1 MEKETKKKKN
11 NNTINKNNKNISKKG
26 NNKPNNQKYKKENK
40 NTKKVEE
47 KNEKVKEIKTIKEKN
62 EKVKEPKVIEE
73 QEEIKVEDT
82 IDTEDK
88 ETSKEEVE
96 KENDKEKV
104 EIISETKEI
113 DQLEETTNKKGLIF
127 LLAILLIIVGVCVYY
142 QLDNKEKT
150 SNSEVSEKESNQIM
164 DNFYEYFKS
173 KEAKII
179 YYASSTCGYC
189 SLQTPIMEQIDKD
202 YDIDYLYIDS
212 SKLTTSDRETILKE
226 LNIDHATPTTVV
238 VKNGKVVDTQIGY
251 VEGEQMVEFLINA
264 KILEKDSVY
273 TPEQYLTMID
283 YSQYKELIAKEGTYV
298 VTIGQTGCSHCIATK
313 PVLNTIAKDYNIE
326 MNYLNLTNMTESE
339 KNDFYSTLRDIEYN
353 EESFVSKGSIGT
365 PLTLIIQNG
374 KVVSYVNGEK
384 PTSNYITKLK
394 KVGLISK

>member
-1 MEKETKKKKN
+1 MEKEIKKKKN
-11 NNTINKNNKNISKKG
+11 NNTINKNNFKKG
-26 NNKPNNQKYKKENK
+26 NNKPNNQKNKNESK
-40 NTKKVEE
+40 NTKKIEE
-47 KNEKVKEIKTIKEKN
+47 KTKEVKKVKEKKDKIKDT
-62 EKVKEPKVIEE
+62 KVIEE
-73 QEEIKVEDT
+73 QEDIKVEDT
-82 IDTEDK
+82 IDTENK
-88 ETSKEEVE
+88 ETPKEF
-96 KENDKEKV
+96 ENDNDEETV
-104 EIISETKEI
+104 EIIESKEVN
-113 DQLEETTNKKGLIF
+113 QLEETTNKKGLIF
-127 LLAILLIIVGVCVYY
+127 LLALLLIIVGVCVYY

-150 SNSEVSEKESNQIM
+150 SNTEVSEKESNQIM

-173 KEAKII
+173 KDAKII

-212 SKLTTSDRETILKE
+212 SKLTTSDRETVLKE

-251 VEGEQMVEFLINA
+251 VEGEQMVEFLINSR
-264 KILEKDSVY
+264 ILDKDAVY

-326 MNYLNLTNMTESE
+326 MNYLNLTNMTETE
-339 KNDFYSTLRDIEYN
+339 KNDFYSTLTDIEYN

-374 KVVSYVNGEK
+374 KVVSYINGEK
-384 PTSNYITKLK
+384 PTSQYITKLK

>member
-1 MEKETKKKKN
+1 MEKEIKKKKN
-11 NNTINKNNKNISKKG
+11 NNTINKNNFKKG
-26 NNKPNNQKYKKENK
+26 NNKPNNQKNKNESK
-40 NTKKVEE
+40 NTKKIEE
-47 KNEKVKEIKTIKEKN
+47 KTKEVKKVKEKKDKIKDT
-62 EKVKEPKVIEE
+62 KVIEE
-73 QEEIKVEDT
+73 QEDIKVEDT
-82 IDTEDK
+82 IDTENK
-88 ETSKEEVE
+88 ETPKE
-96 KENDKEKV
+96 KFENDNDEETV
-104 EIISETKEI
+104 EIIESKEVN
-113 DQLEETTNKKGLIF
+113 QLEETTNKKGLIF
-127 LLAILLIIVGVCVYY
+127 LLALLLIIVGVCVYY

-150 SNSEVSEKESNQIM
+150 SNTEVSEKESNQIM

-173 KEAKII
+173 KDAKII

-212 SKLTTSDRETILKE
+212 SKLTTSDRETVLKE

-251 VEGEQMVEFLINA
+251 VEGEQMVEFLINSR
-264 KILEKDSVY
+264 ILDKDAVY

-326 MNYLNLTNMTESE
+326 MNYLNLTNMTETE
-339 KNDFYSTLRDIEYN
+339 KNDFYSTLTDIEYN

-374 KVVSYVNGEK
+374 KVVSYINGEK
-384 PTSNYITKLK
+384 PTSQYITKLK

>member
-1 MEKETKKKKN
+1 MEKEIKKKKN
-11 NNTINKNNKNISKKG
+11 NNTINKNNFKKG
-26 NNKPNNQKYKKENK
+26 NNKPNNQKNKNESK
-40 NTKKVEE
+40 NTKKIEE
-47 KNEKVKEIKTIKEKN
+47 KTKEVKKVKEKKDKIKET
-62 EKVKEPKVIEE
+62 KVIEE
-73 QEEIKVEDT
+73 QEDIKVEDT
-82 IDTEDK
+82 IDTENK
-88 ETSKEEVE
+88 ETPKE
-96 KENDKEKV
+96 KFENDNDEETV
-104 EIISETKEI
+104 EIIESKEVN
-113 DQLEETTNKKGLIF
+113 QLEETTNKKGLIF
-127 LLAILLIIVGVCVYY
+127 LLALLLIIVGVCVYY

-150 SNSEVSEKESNQIM
+150 SNTEVSEKESNQIM

-173 KEAKII
+173 KDAKII

-212 SKLTTSDRETILKE
+212 SKLTTSDRETVLKE

-251 VEGEQMVEFLINA
+251 VEGEQMVEFLINSR
-264 KILEKDSVY
+264 ILDKDAVY

-326 MNYLNLTNMTESE
+326 MNYLNLTNMTETE
-339 KNDFYSTLRDIEYN
+339 KNDFYSTLTDIEYN

-374 KVVSYVNGEK
+374 KVVSYINGEK
-384 PTSNYITKLK
+384 PTSQYITKLK

>member
-1 MEKETKKKKN
+1 MEKEIKKKKN
-11 NNTINKNNKNISKKG
+11 NNKINKNNSKKG
-26 NNKPNNQKYKKENK
+26 NNKPNNQKYKNESK

-47 KNEKVKEIKTIKEKN
+47 KTKEVKKVKEKNDKIKETI
-62 EKVKEPKVIEE
+62 VIDE
-73 QEEIKVEDT
+73 QEEVKVEDT
-82 IDTEDK
+82 IETENK
-88 ETSKEEVE
+88 ETSKEKFEND
-96 KENDKEKV
+96 NDKETV
-104 EIISETKEI
+104 EIIESKEVN
-113 DQLEETTNKKGLIF
+113 QLEETTNKKGLIF
-127 LLAILLIIVGVCVYY
+127 LLALLLIIVGVCVYY

-150 SNSEVSEKESNQIM
+150 SNTEVSEKESNQIM

-173 KEAKII
+173 KDAKII

-212 SKLTTSDRETILKE
+212 SKLTTSDRETVLKE

-251 VEGEQMVEFLINA
+251 VEGAQMVEFLINS
-264 KILEKDSVY
+264 KILDKDAVY

-339 KNDFYSTLRDIEYN
+339 KNDFYSTLTDIEYN

-374 KVVSYVNGEK
+374 KVVSYINGEK
-384 PTSNYITKLK
+384 PTSQYITKLK

>member
-1 MEKETKKKKN
+1 MEKEIKKKKN
-11 NNTINKNNKNISKKG
+11 NKTINKNNFKKG
-26 NNKPNNQKYKKENK
+26 NNKPNNQKNKNESK
-40 NTKKVEE
+40 NTKKIEE
-47 KNEKVKEIKTIKEKN
+47 KTKEVKKVKEKNDKIKETI
-62 EKVKEPKVIEE
+62 VIDE
-73 QEEIKVEDT
+73 QEDVKVEDT
-82 IDTEDK
+82 IETENK
-88 ETSKEEVE
+88 ETSKE
-96 KENDKEKV
+96 KFENDNDEETV
-104 EIISETKEI
+104 EIIESKEVN
-113 DQLEETTNKKGLIF
+113 QLEETTNKKGLMF
-127 LLAILLIIVGVCVYY
+127 LLALLLIIVGVCVYY

-150 SNSEVSEKESNQIM
+150 SNTEVSEKESNQIM

-173 KEAKII
+173 KDAKII

-212 SKLTTSDRETILKE
+212 SKLTTSDRETVLKE

-251 VEGEQMVEFLINA
+251 VEGEQMVEFLINSR
-264 KILEKDSVY
+264 ILDKDAVY

-326 MNYLNLTNMTESE
+326 MNYLNLTNMTETE
-339 KNDFYSTLRDIEYN
+339 KNDFYSTLTDIEYN

-374 KVVSYVNGEK
+374 KVVSYINGEK
-384 PTSNYITKLK
+384 PTSQYITKLK